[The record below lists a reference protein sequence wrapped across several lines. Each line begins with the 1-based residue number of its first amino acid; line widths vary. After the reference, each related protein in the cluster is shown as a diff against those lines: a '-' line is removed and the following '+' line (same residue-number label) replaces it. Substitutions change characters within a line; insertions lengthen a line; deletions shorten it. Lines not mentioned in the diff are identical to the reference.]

1 VHIIK
6 SHKCE
11 RWRGRN
17 DYVHFYDILYGAFL
31 ELDSLWAPLKG
42 IIHPKMKIMSL
53 ITHPMK
59 IK

>member
-1 VHIIK
+1 V
-6 SHKCE
+6 
-11 RWRGRN
+11 RGGEEEMTM
-17 DYVHFYDILYGAFL
+17 YTFMILYGAFL

-42 IIHPKMKIMSL
+42 IVHPKMKIMSL